1 MPLEYLSFWLR
12 ETLSNIRRN
21 RLMSVVAITTT
32 TVGLLI
38 LGTFYL
44 TLANLRTAVDRET
57 QKLDIVV
64 LLSNNISAKR
74 RDAIAKGAQIPQVSR
89 VKIVTNDEALARLK
103 RDLPSIPVEEFK
115 KHNPLKYEL
124 HLKLKDPENILDV
137 QRYMATIPGVYK
149 VLRDDE
155 VTRTL
160 LKINR
165 FLAIAGLLAS
175 LVLGMAILLIIHNA
189 IRLTIF
195 ARRREIRIM
204 ELVGATAWF
213 IRVPFLL
220 EGVLYG
226 LAGAALAAVCLGAMW
241 VGISRLDAQLVR
253 ILMPLIGTDIWAK
266 CALALA
272 VAGLGFGLFGSWV
285 SLSRS
290 LGRAAQI

>member
-12 ETLSNIRRN
+12 ETISNIARN
-21 RLMSVVAITTT
+21 RLMSLVAITTT

-64 LLSNNISAKR
+64 FLSNNITPER
-74 RDAIAKGAQIPQVSR
+74 RKEIYEAARIPQVKQLKLISR
-89 VKIVTNDEALARLK
+89 DQALERMK

-115 KHNPLKYEL
+115 KGNPLKDEL
-124 HLKLKDPENILDV
+124 HIKLNNPEDIIQV
-137 QRYMATIPGVYK
+137 QKYMETIKGVSK
-149 VLRDDE
+149 VGRDDE
-155 VTRTL
+155 VTRVL
-160 LKINR
+160 LKVNR
-165 FLAIAGLLAS
+165 FLAIASVFAS
-175 LVLGMAILLIIHNA
+175 LLLGMAILLIIHNA

-204 ELVGATAWF
+204 ELVGATGWF

-226 LAGAALAAVCLGAMW
+226 LAGAALATVCLGALW

-253 ILMPLIGTDIWAK
+253 ILMPLIGTDIWLK
-266 CALALA
+266 CAFALTG
-272 VAGLGFGLFGSWV
+272 AGLAFGFFGSWV

-290 LGRAAQI
+290 LNRATQI